1 MAYELGNVVMPVKPS
16 LVGLEKALGKQFSK
30 ASPIIE
36 KSISSSLKKGVGN
49 LNGALGKSF
58 QGLASVG
65 TSAGKALGRA
75 TVASMRGAATLIS
88 NTLKNSLKTATN
100 AAMVTAGTLAAQVA
114 GGGTQRAISIND
126 SRARLLAMGKDAKEV
141 ASIMNGVSSA
151 IDGTQYTLGEATKVA
166 SQLLNSGSS
175 VGTEMVSDLQTISKL
190 ADISG
195 RSFEDM
201 GSIYAKNM
209 SSGLM
214 YADDLNQLS
223 DAGVAI
229 YQELAKT
236 MGVSV
241 SEVKKLASEGKV
253 AFTDAQKAFDNI
265 EWDSALYGSKS
276 VTASFK
282 NLRSQ
287 LSILG
292 EKFIAPII
300 DNAGEIFNTF
310 RKGLM
315 TLRKNRGF
323 ENFLLRV
330 NNGTQQ
336 IMETLQGFADRFAKA
351 MGGKGVGDFL
361 DKLTLKWEEFKQAF
375 SGKEGLAI
383 GAGAGVF
390 GALLS
395 NIPVIGQLFSGLNPL
410 TGAFL
415 GLITDLYRKGE
426 GFKDFVDSLLAGVGS
441 FTQGILD
448 VINSGE
454 KLSEV
459 KLGGFTFGA
468 LDFDFKGLGTAFGNN
483 IKDFVET
490 LGKYTPDIAKNFG
503 SLVDTLKESFSGMQA
518 FSGEQ
523 SIGEILGKVIG
534 GGLENALIIL
544 QNVLPLAVDVV
555 DLLGRAITSDF
566 TQGVLGNLVSL
577 AGWLLDNE
585 KVLLAGLGV
594 VAGIVAGKKILDLVL
609 FFKQFSKVDDAVGKG
624 GKGGKGGLSSFGK
637 IIANFVKGLTPVVS
651 SLGGLITSMV
661 RALGGI
667 GVAIVTSMASIGSA
681 VIGSAPALAALAGFI
696 LGIGG
701 VIALLDVMNVFDIL
715 KKITDNIVDFI
726 KNGVDILI
734 SGLKGLTSIIID
746 FVNGAIIP
754 LVSQVPGLASAL
766 GDLVLITGGA
776 IEGVVNSLGN
786 FVNLMA
792 NTDSKNIL
800 GVAGAIGALAGS
812 MGLLMGSMALGKA
825 GNGVVGLITGDKGNG
840 LNDITNFF
848 NALQNV
854 NSEIAKI
861 PDTLKSTA
869 VDAQKIGVLAG
880 TNFMRGFSNALNKEK
895 SKVKNEVKSMVR
907 EIQSELDRAPLR
919 IKVQTQ
925 GVAGARYAN
934 GNVVNNNNSTA
945 NYRVNN
951 SVNFEK
957 LIRTGGI

>member
-1 MAYELGNVVMPVKPS
+1 MAYELGSVVMPVKPS
-16 LVGLEKALGKQFSK
+16 LAGLEKALGNQFQK
-30 ASPIIE
+30 ASPVIE
-36 KSISSSLKKGVGN
+36 KNISKSVTKGVGN
-49 LNGALGKSF
+49 LSGALGKSF
-58 QGLASVG
+58 QGLTSVG

-75 TVASMRGAATLIS
+75 TVASMRGAGTLIA
-88 NTLKNSLKTATN
+88 NTLKNSLRVATN

-175 VGTEMVSDLQTISKL
+175 VGTEMLSDLQTISKL

-214 YADDLNQLS
+214 YANDLNQLS

-253 AFTDAQKAFDNI
+253 AFTDAQKAFENI
-265 EWDSALYGSKS
+265 EWDSAIYGSKS

-315 TLRKNRGF
+315 TLRENRGF
-323 ENFLLRV
+323 QNFLLRI
-330 NNGTQQ
+330 NNGTEK
-336 IMETLQGFADRFAKA
+336 IMKTLQGFADRFANS

-395 NIPVIGQLFSGLNPL
+395 NLPVIGQLFSGLNPL
-410 TGAFL
+410 TGAFI

-426 GFKDFVDSLLAGVGS
+426 GFKDFVDSMLAGVGS

-448 VINSGE
+448 VLSSSE
-454 KLSEV
+454 KLSNV
-459 KLGGFTFGA
+459 KLGGFTFKG
-468 LDFDFKGLGTAFGNN
+468 LDFDFKGLGESFGNN
-483 IKDFVET
+483 IKDFIET
-490 LGKYTPDIAKNFG
+490 IGQYAPDITKNFG
-503 SLVDTLKESFSGMQA
+503 SLMDSLKESFSGMQA

-534 GGLENALIIL
+534 GGLENSLIVL
-544 QNVLPLAVDVV
+544 QNVLPLAIDVV

-566 TQGVLGNLVSL
+566 TQGVLSSL
-577 AGWLLDNE
+577 ISFAGWLLDNE

-594 VAGIVAGKKILDLVL
+594 IAGIVAGKKILDLVL
-609 FFKQFSKVDDAVGKG
+609 FFKQFSKVDKAAEKSGKGKG
-624 GKGGKGGLSSFGK
+624 GFGGFGK
-637 IIANFVKGLTPVVS
+637 LIANFVKGLTPVIT
-651 SLGGLITSMV
+651 SLGGLITTMV
-661 RALGGI
+661 AQLGRVGI
-667 GVAIVTSMASIGSA
+667 AIVTSMASIGSA
-681 VIGSAPALAALAGFI
+681 VIASAPALAGLAGFI

-734 SGLKGLTSIIID
+734 SGLKGLTCVIVD

-754 LVSQVPGLASAL
+754 LVGQVPALASAL
-766 GDLVLITGGA
+766 GDLILITGGA
-776 IEGVVNSLGN
+776 IEGVINSLGG
-786 FVNLMA
+786 FISLMGDTDVKNL
-792 NTDSKNIL
+792 L
-800 GVAGAIGALAGS
+800 GVAGAIGALAAS

-825 GNGVVGLITGDKGNG
+825 GNGIVGIFTGDKGNG

-854 NSEIAKI
+854 NTEIAKI
-861 PDTLKSTA
+861 PNTLKNTA
-869 VDAQKIGVLAG
+869 VDARGIGVLAG
-880 TNFMRGFSNALNKEK
+880 TNFLQGFSNSLNKEK
-895 SKVKNEVKSMVR
+895 YKIKNEVKSMVK

-934 GNVVNNNNSTA
+934 GNTVNNNNNTA

>member
-1 MAYELGNVVMPVKPS
+1 MSYELGSVVMPVKPS
-16 LVGLEKALGKQFSK
+16 LMGLEKALGKQFQK

-36 KSISSSLKKGVGN
+36 KSISKSVTKGVGN
-49 LNGALGKSF
+49 LSGALGKSF
-58 QGLASVG
+58 QGLTHVG

-75 TVASMRGAATLIS
+75 TVASMRGAGTLIA
-88 NTLKNSLKTATN
+88 NTLKNSLRVATN
-100 AAMVTAGTLAAQVA
+100 AAMITAGTLAAQVA
-114 GGGTQRAISIND
+114 GGGTQRAISVND

-151 IDGTQYTLGEATKVA
+151 IDGTQHTLGEATKVA
-166 SQLLNSGSS
+166 SQLLNSGSL

-214 YADDLNQLS
+214 YAEDLNQLS
-223 DAGVAI
+223 DAGVTI
-229 YQELAKT
+229 YQELAKS

-265 EWDSALYGSKS
+265 AWDSAIYGSKS

-292 EKFIAPII
+292 ERFIAPII

-323 ENFLLRV
+323 QNFLLRI
-330 NNGTQQ
+330 NNGTEK
-336 IMETLQGFADRFAKA
+336 IMKTLQGFADKFANA

-361 DKLTLKWEEFKQAF
+361 DKLTLKWEKFKQAF

-383 GAGAGVF
+383 GAGAGIF

-410 TGAFL
+410 TGTFI

-426 GFKDFVDSLLAGVGS
+426 GFKDFVDSMLAGVGS
-441 FTQGILD
+441 FTQGILE
-448 VINSGE
+448 VVASGD
-454 KLSEV
+454 KLSEI
-459 KLGGFTFGA
+459 KLGGFTFKG
-468 LDFDFKGLGTAFGNN
+468 LDFDFKGLGESFGNN
-483 IKDFVET
+483 IKDFIET
-490 LGKYTPDIAKNFG
+490 IGQYAPDITKNFG
-503 SLVDTLKESFSGMQA
+503 SLMDSLKESFSGMQA

-523 SIGEILGKVIG
+523 SIGEIIGKVIG
-534 GGLENALIIL
+534 GGLENSLIVL
-544 QNVLPLAVDVV
+544 QNVLPLAIDVV

-566 TQGVLGNLVSL
+566 TQGVLSSLVSF
-577 AGWLLDNE
+577 ASWLLDNE
-585 KVLLAGLGV
+585 KVLIAGLGV
-594 VAGIVAGKKILDLVL
+594 IAGIVAGKKILDLVL
-609 FFKQFSKVDDAVGKG
+609 FFKQFSKVDNAVGKG
-624 GKGGKGGLSSFGK
+624 GKGGKGVFASFGK
-637 IIANFVKGLTPVVS
+637 TIADFVKGLTPVIT
-651 SLGGLITSMV
+651 SLGGLITTMV
-661 RALGGI
+661 AQLGRV

-681 VIGSAPALAALAGFI
+681 VIASAPALAGLAGFI

-715 KKITDNIVDFI
+715 KKITDNIVDFV
-726 KNGVDILI
+726 KNGVDVLI
-734 SGLKGLTSIIID
+734 SGLKGLTGIVID

-754 LVSQVPGLASAL
+754 LVGQVPALASAL
-766 GDLVLITGGA
+766 GDLVLVTGGA
-776 IEGVVNSLGN
+776 IIGVINSLGG
-786 FVNLMA
+786 FVTLMG
-792 NTDSKNIL
+792 NTDAKNIL

-840 LNDITNFF
+840 LNDMTNFF

-854 NSEIAKI
+854 NTEIAKI
-861 PDTLKSTA
+861 PNTLKSTA
-869 VDAQKIGVLAG
+869 VDARGIGVLAG
-880 TNFMRGFSNALNKEK
+880 TNFLQGFSNSLNKEK
-895 SKVKNEVKSMVR
+895 YKIKNEVKSMVKD
-907 EIQSELDRAPLR
+907 IQSELDRAPLR

-934 GNVVNNNNSTA
+934 GNVVNNNNNTA